1 MTQLFCRALI
11 PRIVAPVITATLIL
25 MVASCVLDT
34 RASGSY
40 QAGTSGPA
48 YVGESLVRPSTLN
61 PPPQDNISIPPS
73 FFAVTM
79 IGARHYPGSQFLFGA
94 LGHPTTFIWGW
105 LEPEPKAYRWSVTDS
120 YVQQAI
126 DHHLPVM
133 LTMGKTPEWAAAD
146 RGTCKPHERCSV
158 LRP

>member
-11 PRIVAPVITATLIL
+11 PRIVAPVITVTLIL

-79 IGARHYPGSQFLFGA
+79 IDAVLAAEFNHGARAFHS
-94 LGHPTTFIWGW
+94 
-105 LEPEPKAYRWSVTDS
+105 
-120 YVQQAI
+120 
-126 DHHLPVM
+126 
-133 LTMGKTPEWAAAD
+133 
-146 RGTCKPHERCSV
+146 
-158 LRP
+158 